1 MKIQTCALGLLLSL
15 ATSAVAAEMNAADPL
30 GESLFPPE
38 FVMQHQ
44 SEIGLTDE
52 QRQVLTSATRQA
64 QDRFAALHEQLQKE
78 VEALGTLLRNERVDV
93 QAGRTSEIDFGT
105 RDQIVKE
112 VQTMSEPMKPVEPIK
127 PAR

>member
-1 MKIQTCALGLLLSL
+1 MKTQTCALGLLLAL

-30 GESLFPPE
+30 GENLFPPE

-44 SEIGLTDE
+44 SEISLTDE

-78 VEALGTLLRNERVDV
+78 VEALGPLLRNERVDV
-93 QAGRTSEIDFGT
+93 QAALAQFDKVQAREREIK
-105 RDQIVKE
+105 RAHLEMVI
-112 VQTMSEPMKPVEPIK
+112 
-127 PAR
+127 

>member
-1 MKIQTCALGLLLSL
+1 MKTQTCALGLLLAL
-15 ATSAVAAEMNAADPL
+15 ATSAVAAEMAADLL

-93 QAGRTSEIDFGT
+93 QAAL
-105 RDQIVKE
+105 
-112 VQTMSEPMKPVEPIK
+112 VQFDKVQ
-127 PAR
+127 ARER